1 MPRKA
6 KVPYDQKANIAK
18 DLDLIARTLKQQR
31 AHLGWT
37 QEQLAER
44 MENCEVT
51 TIQAYEQRR
60 RTPSLPTLLMLC
72 RVMRLKLFIE

>member
-6 KVPYDQKANIAK
+6 KVPYDQKGNIAK
-18 DLDLIARTLKQQR
+18 DLAQISRTLQGQR
-31 AHLGWT
+31 HHLGWT
-37 QEQLAER
+37 QEQLAEK
-44 MENCEVT
+44 MECEVS

-72 RVMRLKLFIE
+72 RVMKLKLFIE

>member
-6 KVPYDQKANIAK
+6 KVPYDQKGNIAK
-18 DLDLIARTLKQQR
+18 DLAQISRTLQGQR
-31 AHLGWT
+31 QHLGWT
-37 QEQLAER
+37 QEQLAEK
-44 MENCEVT
+44 MECEVS

-72 RVMRLKLFIE
+72 RVMKLKLFIE